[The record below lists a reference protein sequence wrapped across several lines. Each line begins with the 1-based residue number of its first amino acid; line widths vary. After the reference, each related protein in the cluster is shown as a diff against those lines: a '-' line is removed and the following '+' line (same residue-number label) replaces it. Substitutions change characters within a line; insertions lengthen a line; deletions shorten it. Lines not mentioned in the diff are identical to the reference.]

1 MGIELFAMAMAV
13 AQVAIYL
20 GLIGE
25 TSFWRTNKALLG
37 SNHKSYSINVHKD
50 TGHYLSCAIFISLCF
65 RIFHSPEEDRGQKE
79 GGDLIDIYFRGCSY
93 IT

>member
-1 MGIELFAMAMAV
+1 MFKCKHTHTSVIHLKSSRQDQISMGIELFAMAMAV

-25 TSFWRTNKALLG
+25 ASFWSANKALLG

-50 TGHYLSCAIFISLCF
+50 TG
-65 RIFHSPEEDRGQKE
+65 D
-79 GGDLIDIYFRGCSY
+79 
-93 IT
+93 

>member
-25 TSFWRTNKALLG
+25 ASFWRTNKALLG
-37 SNHKSYSINVHKD
+37 SNHKSYSINIHKD
-50 TGHYLSCAIFISLCF
+50 TG
-65 RIFHSPEEDRGQKE
+65 D
-79 GGDLIDIYFRGCSY
+79 
-93 IT
+93 